1 MKQVKKINDEDLQK
15 ILDVVGLEYLEKQR
29 SESWEAKDDWNDI
42 FSTGEKQKIAI
53 GRLIYHKP

>member
-1 MKQVKKINDEDLQK
+1 M
-15 ILDVVGLEYLEKQR
+15 DVVGLEYLEKQR
-29 SESWEAKDDWNDI
+29 SDSWDSKDDWNDI